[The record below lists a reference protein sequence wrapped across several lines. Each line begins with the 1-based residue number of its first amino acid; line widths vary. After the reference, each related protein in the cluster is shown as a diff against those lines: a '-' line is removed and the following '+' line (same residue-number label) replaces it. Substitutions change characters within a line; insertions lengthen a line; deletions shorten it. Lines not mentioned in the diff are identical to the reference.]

1 MAKAKHYIPNRA
13 GAVTPYLVVSDG
25 QAALAWYQNVFGA
38 TIDSSMEGENGAVMH
53 AELRFGPDQIYLA
66 QEFPG
71 PPSDAGYVSPETLGG
86 STVTI
91 HLYVTDVD
99 AVHAKAMAEGARE
112 IQAPTDQFW
121 GTATAPSWIPS
132 AIAGASR
139 PTSRTSPKRNS
150 KRARWP
156 QQRSSKRSNRL
167 RALHVPRLFGPRYWP
182 VGRN

>member
-13 GAVTPYLVVSDG
+13 GAVTPYLVVRDG

-38 TIDSSMEGENGAVMH
+38 TIDSSMVGENGAVMH

-121 GTATAPSWIPS
+121 GDRHCSIVDPFGHRWAVATHVEDLSEEELEA
-132 AIAGASR
+132 
-139 PTSRTSPKRNS
+139 
-150 KRARWP
+150 RAVAAAAEFEA
-156 QQRSSKRSNRL
+156 QQ
-167 RALHVPRLFGPRYWP
+167 
-182 VGRN
+182 